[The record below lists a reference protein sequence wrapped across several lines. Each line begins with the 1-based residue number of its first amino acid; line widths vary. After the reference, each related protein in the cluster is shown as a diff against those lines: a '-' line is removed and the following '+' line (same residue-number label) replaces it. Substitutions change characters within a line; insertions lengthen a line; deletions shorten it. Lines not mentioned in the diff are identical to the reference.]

1 MGDNNLPLIFMS
13 TNTNSQSTAQQATA
27 GNSNVIS
34 VGSAAAAGIQAL
46 GIADTA
52 DDGCYTV
59 KATLDS
65 CLKSDMFT
73 NCRLEG
79 NDIIMT
85 MENGEEVRVS
95 SRLTACVPV
104 DVCVA
109 MDILKYDIRHFTVTV
124 ETPCTL
130 NHDTVHDAV
139 LKYFHEMNIEF
150 DPFRFRILSWSAI
163 QDYG

>member
-1 MGDNNLPLIFMS
+1 MS
-13 TNTNSQSTAQQATA
+13 TYTNSQSTAQQTTA
-27 GNSNVIS
+27 GNSNVIT
-34 VGSAAAAGIQAL
+34 VGSAAAAGIQV
-46 GIADTA
+46 IADTVSAITA
-52 DDGCYTV
+52 DDSCYTV
-59 KATLDS
+59 KATLDG

-139 LKYFHEMNIEF
+139 LKYFHEMNVEF